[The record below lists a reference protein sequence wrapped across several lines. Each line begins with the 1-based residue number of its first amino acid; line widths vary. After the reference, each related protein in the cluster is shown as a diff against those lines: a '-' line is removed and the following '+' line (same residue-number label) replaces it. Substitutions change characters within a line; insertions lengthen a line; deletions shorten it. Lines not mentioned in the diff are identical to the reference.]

1 MYVYTHTVI
10 YICIYTYADVSLIN
24 YVNVYIYILYKYIST
39 YTIKHV
45 QLYMYNT
52 LAHYIQMY
60 N

>member
-1 MYVYTHTVI
+1 M
-10 YICIYTYADVSLIN
+10 
-24 YVNVYIYILYKYIST
+24 YIYILYKYIST

-45 QLYMYNT
+45 QLNMYNT